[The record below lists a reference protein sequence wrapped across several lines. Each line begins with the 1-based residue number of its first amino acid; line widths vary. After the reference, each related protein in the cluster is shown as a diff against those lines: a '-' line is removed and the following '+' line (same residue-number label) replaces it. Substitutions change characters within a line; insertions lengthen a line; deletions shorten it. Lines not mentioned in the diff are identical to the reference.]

1 MKPSASN
8 LLRMIAVFKFLKALL
23 MIIVGVGALRLV
35 HMDITALFEHLVRH
49 FGLDPGGRYVGAAL
63 QKAANLTPDKITSIG
78 VGSFVYAAL
87 FLTEGIGL
95 WLKKR
100 WAEYFTVILT
110 ATLVPVEI
118 YELIRHPSV
127 AKVFILLVNL
137 AIVGFL
143 IYVIRHKNALEPPAA
158 SL

>member
-8 LLRMIAVFKFLKALL
+8 FLRMIAVFKFLKALL
-23 MIIVGVGALRLV
+23 MLAIGIGALKLV
-35 HMDITALFEHLVRH
+35 HSDITAVLENLVRH

-63 QKAANLTPDKITSIG
+63 EKAANLTPDKITSIG
-78 VGSFVYAAL
+78 IGSFVYAAL

-100 WAEYFTVILT
+100 WAEWFTVILT
-110 ATLVPVEI
+110 ATLLPVEI
-118 YELIRHPSV
+118 YELIHHPSV
-127 AKVFILLVNL
+127 ARVFILLVNL

-143 IYVIRHKNALEPPAA
+143 IHLIRQKNSLEQ
-158 SL
+158 ST

>member
-1 MKPSASN
+1 MKTPSASN
-8 LLRMIAVFKFLKALL
+8 LLRMIAVFKFFKALL
-23 MIIVGVGALRLV
+23 MLAVGVGALKLV
-35 HMDITALFEHLVRH
+35 HSDITGLLEHLVRH
-49 FGLDPGGRYVGAAL
+49 FGLDPGGRYAGAAL
-63 QKAANLTPDKITSIG
+63 QKAANLTPDKVASIG
-78 VGSFVYAAL
+78 IGSLFYSAL

-100 WAEYFTVILT
+100 WAEWFTVILT

-118 YELIRHPSV
+118 YELYRHPSV

-143 IYVIRHKNALEPPAA
+143 IHLIRHKNSLEQP
-158 SL
+158 SSV